1 MRVVLQLMIALAFVV
16 SGVVFGAYNPEHV
29 TLDFQVFR
37 IEATLGVAVLGATLI
52 GALLGGVAVAIG
64 VAWPLRRRLR
74 KVLAQSEAAAP
85 AEARTGRT

>member
-1 MRVVLQLMIALAFVV
+1 MRVLLQLMIALAFVA

-29 TLDFQVFR
+29 VLDFHVFR

-52 GALLGGVAVAIG
+52 GALLGGIAVAIG

-74 KVLAQSEAAAP
+74 KALAGSADVMP
-85 AEARTGRT
+85 ADARTGRA